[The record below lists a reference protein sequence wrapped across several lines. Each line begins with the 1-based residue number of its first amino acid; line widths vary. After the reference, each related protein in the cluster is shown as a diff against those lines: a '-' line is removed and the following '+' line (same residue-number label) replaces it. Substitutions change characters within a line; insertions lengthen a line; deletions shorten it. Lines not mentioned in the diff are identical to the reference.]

1 MNHLRSI
8 HTDRSAPSDEELLAV
23 AESTPSRLAEKPLPI
38 HPAWLR
44 VTHWLNVVAVA
55 IMVGSG
61 WRVYNAAPVFDFRFP
76 GDLTMGGWLG
86 GALRWH
92 FAGMW
97 LLVFNG
103 LVYLGL
109 NLASG
114 RFRRKFFPIRAS
126 AVWADVVDAL
136 HGRLSHADPRH
147 YNGPQRMAYL
157 GVTLDLVVLVLSGLV
172 LWKSVQFPLLREL
185 VGGYEGARKVH
196 FFAMAALVAF
206 ALGHLVMVALV
217 PRTLVAM
224 IRGR

>member
-1 MNHLRSI
+1 MNHLHPIR
-8 HTDRSAPSDEELLAV
+8 TGRSASHDDDRLAV
-23 AESTPSRLAEKPLPI
+23 AESTAPI

-44 VTHWLNVVAVA
+44 ATHWLNAVAVL

-61 WRVYNAAPVFDFRFP
+61 WRVYNAAPVFDLRFP
-76 GDLTMGGWLG
+76 SQLTLGGWLG
-86 GALRWH
+86 GALQWH

-97 LLVFNG
+97 LLAFNG

-114 RFRRKFFPIRAS
+114 RCARKFFPIKAA
-126 AVWADVVDAL
+126 AVWNDAL
-136 HGRLSHADPRH
+136 DALRGRLSHADPRH
-147 YNGPQRMAYL
+147 YNGVQRLAYL
-157 GVTLDLVVLVLSGLV
+157 VVVLDLLVLVLSGLV
-172 LWKSVQFPLLREL
+172 LWKSIQFPLLREL
-185 VGGYEGARKVH
+185 IGGYEGARRVH

-206 ALGHLVMVALV
+206 VLGHLVMVALV